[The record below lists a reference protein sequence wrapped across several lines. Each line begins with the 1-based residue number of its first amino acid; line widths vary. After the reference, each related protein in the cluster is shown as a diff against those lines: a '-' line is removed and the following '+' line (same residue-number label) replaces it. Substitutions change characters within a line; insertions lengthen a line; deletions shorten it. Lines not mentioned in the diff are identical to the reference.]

1 MTRAGMTRA
10 SAFVFAL
17 ALMCAD
23 AAAQRPPIQEMQLP
37 PLTGPGGQPPGA
49 SRPISPPTT
58 QSPGRPTLQVPGQPA
73 FQTPMAGQ
81 GPDPSRA
88 ILQTPENDQIL
99 RGTDA
104 QTPPPAPSAAQ
115 PDQPTPPLNASPQPQ
130 WANRWVPTASAKIQ
144 ALDKVSAQATAL
156 TLKVGQPANF
166 GSLTIEVKACLV
178 RPPDQ
183 PADAAAY
190 LNVTDNHADAP
201 GFNGWMLANEPAVSM
216 MQNPIYDLRVT
227 GCG

>member
-1 MTRAGMTRA
+1 MTRTG
-10 SAFVFAL
+10 VFLVAML
-17 ALMCAD
+17 LLGAEAM
-23 AAAQRPPIQEMQLP
+23 AQRPPIQEMQLA
-37 PLTGPGGQPPGA
+37 PLTGPGQPPA
-49 SRPISPPTT
+49 VTSPA
-58 QSPGRPTLQVPGQPA
+58 QVPPSRAPVQAPGLPTI
-73 FQTPMAGQ
+73 QTPGQAMGQGAGQ
-81 GPDPSRA
+81 GSWQGADPSRA

-99 RGTDA
+99 GGTDA
-104 QTPPPAPSAAQ
+104 QIMPAGPPTGQLDQPAQ
-115 PDQPTPPLNASPQPQ
+115 PPSPAQPQ
-130 WANRWVPTASAKIQ
+130 WANRWVVGASARIQ

-190 LNVTDNHADAP
+190 LNVTDSHADAP
-201 GFNGWMLANEPAVSM
+201 GFSGWMLANEPSVSM
-216 MQNPIYDLRVT
+216 MQNPIYDLRVA